1 MRLLGK
7 TGRMATMQ
15 RSIRFGL
22 AAMLSVALIGTAGAA
37 NKSKLSTYDSGK
49 PVVGLSCVQPLPT
62 QAAVLVGGGT
72 DVKAA
77 FTWMIEQSRACA
89 DGAAPRAGNFVVV
102 RAAGNPDYDRFIYKL
117 GELASVR
124 TIVVPTVD
132 AANSPELD
140 AYIQNA
146 SAIWLTG
153 GDQGDYYTLWQG
165 TRLARLIADQVAA
178 HRVPIGGTS
187 AGMMMMSEFNYL
199 ATPSTITSAE
209 ALANPYKPDA
219 TTIANDFWS
228 TASAANPMR
237 APIAGLENTITDSHF
252 FSRDRMGRLVT
263 FLARIMAA
271 DAARYYSGD
280 DVPVPVAQARAIGV
294 DPETALLLQYSAGKR
309 NAVSFTGRTIT
320 NPGTTGHAYVLQPTT
335 APACTSQTAFEAGCG
350 SQPGEFNFARID
362 VIRSG
367 DGGFIDF
374 RSPNNSTG
382 VSYYGIDVT
391 KNVLTGNSG
400 GYNGLY

>member
-146 SAIWLTG
+146 
-153 GDQGDYYTLWQG
+153 
-165 TRLARLIADQVAA
+165 
-178 HRVPIGGTS
+178 
-187 AGMMMMSEFNYL
+187 
-199 ATPSTITSAE
+199 
-209 ALANPYKPDA
+209 
-219 TTIANDFWS
+219 
-228 TASAANPMR
+228 
-237 APIAGLENTITDSHF
+237 
-252 FSRDRMGRLVT
+252 
-263 FLARIMAA
+263 
-271 DAARYYSGD
+271 
-280 DVPVPVAQARAIGV
+280 
-294 DPETALLLQYSAGKR
+294 
-309 NAVSFTGRTIT
+309 
-320 NPGTTGHAYVLQPTT
+320 
-335 APACTSQTAFEAGCG
+335 
-350 SQPGEFNFARID
+350 
-362 VIRSG
+362 
-367 DGGFIDF
+367 
-374 RSPNNSTG
+374 
-382 VSYYGIDVT
+382 
-391 KNVLTGNSG
+391 
-400 GYNGLY
+400 